1 MKIIVIGGNE
11 RRRHTSNDP
20 IRGMVGALKGRDRL
34 AVTGEAASPVQGSTF
49 TTHVRNEPAVP
60 EETSG
65 GRTAVD
71 MDAPTDWSDG
81 GADETTGWVGMH
93 GWYY

>member
-1 MKIIVIGGNE
+1 MKLKFLFKNVIYCIALLCVLA
-11 RRRHTSNDP
+11 RPS
-20 IRGMVGALKGRDRL
+20 VGD
-34 AVTGEAASPVQGSTF
+34 
-49 TTHVRNEPAVP
+49 EPAVP